1 MARPRKKGLAYYP
14 KDVDFYQDEK
24 IFELSIRY
32 GPVGVTTYEVL
43 LCMVYR
49 EGYYLELTPERAA
62 LHVVHT
68 VGGEWYRQ
76 ERTKKTATEYAAE
89 IIRSCGEIG
98 LFDAELMERGI
109 LTSRGIQRRYEAVTS
124 KRRADHTDYW
134 LLDEEK
140 PDAETGISGA
150 ETGVSVPET
159 RENGAKM
166 QQRKENKRKEN
177 KTKAKKKTARREPT
191 SSGPASGRRRWRV
204 VKERRSERIR
214 KEYGRILP
222 GLPETEVTPKLLR
235 QLAKTGYGVGVY
247 RRVFETAAKSTFLTT
262 PKAGWRCDLEWLCNP
277 ANMEKV
283 LSGKYS
289 DFSRYRTDDRNAGM
303 AGSSFETDDFFAAA
317 MARPYVPAETAA
329 DCPFL

>member
-24 IFELSIRY
+24 ILELSIRF

-43 LCMVYR
+43 LSMVYR
-49 EGYYLELTPERAA
+49 EGYWLELTPERAA

-68 VGGEWYRQ
+68 VGGNWYRQ
-76 ERTKKTATEYAAE
+76 TRKKGTAQEFAAE
-89 IIRSCGEIG
+89 IIRSCAEIG

-109 LTSRGIQRRYEAVTS
+109 LTSRGIQRRYAAVTA
-124 KRRADHTDYW
+124 KRCSEHTEYW
-134 LLDEEK
+134 LLEEG
-140 PDAETGISGA
+140 DSGT
-150 ETGVSVPET
+150 ETGVSAPET
-159 RENGAKM
+159 QKSGAKM
-166 QQRKENKRKEN
+166 QQRKENKRKQK

-191 SSGPASGRRRWRV
+191 SSGPASGRQRWRV
-204 VKERRSERIR
+204 VTERRSEKIR
-214 KEYGRILP
+214 REYGRILP
-222 GLPETEVTPKLLR
+222 GLPEAEVTPKLLR

-262 PKAGWRCDLEWLCNP
+262 PKAGWRCDLEWLCDP

-303 AGSSFETDDFFAAA
+303 AESSFETDDFFAAA
-317 MARPYVPAETAA
+317 TARPYVPAATSA